1 MSRPT
6 AAELQPVR
14 RDAIAYKVLLLAV
27 ILLALPAITGC
38 SGRSTPDVGRIEPAA
53 TSPAVVQTATPTPVP
68 ATATAPRPTATF
80 VPLITPSP
88 TTEGTLTNLIVP
100 RISIEVAKKM
110 ADAGEAILVDVRSK
124 ATFEQA
130 HIAGAIS
137 LPAEEI
143 PDRYHE
149 LPTDQLIIF
158 Y

>member
-1 MSRPT
+1 VSRPT

-53 TSPAVVQTATPTPVP
+53 TSPVVVQAATPTPVP

-80 VPLITPSP
+80 VPLITPSATP
-88 TTEGTLTNLIVP
+88 EGALTEIIVP
-100 RISIEVAKKM
+100 RISIEVARQM
-110 ADAGEAILVDVRSK
+110 AEAGRAVLVDVRTR

-143 PDRYHE
+143 PDRYNE
-149 LPTDQLIIF
+149 LATDQLIIF